1 MKDFEEIYQTYFQD
15 IYFYLRRLSGSEE
28 IAEEM
33 TAETFLKALRA
44 IDRFRGEC
52 DLRVWLCQ
60 IAKNCYYS
68 DCKRKKRMVPF
79 EAADILPVPDAE
91 LEERLWEK
99 DTTGR
104 LQQLLHELPE
114 MYREVLM
121 WRVYAQLSFRQIGQ
135 IFHKSENWACVTYHR
150 ARQKLKEAWERE
162 NNET

>member
-68 DCKRKKRMVPF
+68 DCKRKKQSG
-79 EAADILPVPDAE
+79 
-91 LEERLWEK
+91 WY
-99 DTTGR
+99 
-104 LQQLLHELPE
+104 LL
-114 MYREVLM
+114 R
-121 WRVYAQLSFRQIGQ
+121 R
-135 IFHKSENWACVTYHR
+135 
-150 ARQKLKEAWERE
+150 
-162 NNET
+162 

>member
-1 MKDFEEIYQTYFQD
+1 M
-15 IYFYLRRLSGSEE
+15 
-28 IAEEM
+28 
-33 TAETFLKALRA
+33 
-44 IDRFRGEC
+44 
-52 DLRVWLCQ
+52 
-60 IAKNCYYS
+60 
-68 DCKRKKRMVPF
+68 
-79 EAADILPVPDAE
+79 PVPEAE
-91 LEERLWEK
+91 LEERLWRK
-99 DTTGR
+99 DTADR

>member
-15 IYFYLRRLSGSEE
+15 VYFYLRRLSGSEE

-79 EAADILPVPDAE
+79 EAADILLVPDTE
-91 LEERLWEK
+91 LEERLWRK
-99 DTTGR
+99 DTAGR
-104 LQQLLHELPE
+104 LQELLYELPE

>member
-15 IYFYLRRLSGSEE
+15 VYFYLRRLSGSEE

-60 IAKNCYYS
+60 
-68 DCKRKKRMVPF
+68 
-79 EAADILPVPDAE
+79 AE
-91 LEERLWEK
+91 LEERLWRK
-99 DTTGR
+99 DTADR

-162 NNET
+162 NDET

>member
-15 IYFYLRRLSGSEE
+15 VYFYLRRLSGSEE

-79 EAADILPVPDAE
+79 EAADILPVPDTE
-91 LEERLWEK
+91 LEERLWRK
-99 DTTGR
+99 DTADR

-162 NNET
+162 NDET

>member
-15 IYFYLRRLSGSEE
+15 VYFYLRRLSGSEE

-91 LEERLWEK
+91 LEERLWRK
-99 DTTGR
+99 DTAGR
-104 LQQLLHELPE
+104 LQELLHELPE

-150 ARQKLKEAWERE
+150 ARQKVKEVWERE
-162 NNET
+162 NDET